1 MLKKKP
7 FVLFIYKY
15 VRFALQHNIF
25 FTIFVRVLWHDTSL
39 KQQERFAISN
49 TTRRKAKL
57 DTSKY
62 KTQHVEMR
70 NSTRRNAKL
79 NTSKLA
85 TTAVMFFIATVCLG
99 QQPWKLQ
106 LTSPEEKVNLKL
118 DLYEESI
125 EVPGFESFGPMNG
138 YMDGNIYGVW
148 YVVGFDIKSDK
159 QAVITIA
166 NELGSED
173 QKLTLTQNSDST
185 YQLKF
190 LGYNAVKRAQ
200 GKKLVK
206 IPSELKMEKKR

>member
-1 MLKKKP
+1 MP
-7 FVLFIYKY
+7 
-15 VRFALQHNIF
+15 
-25 FTIFVRVLWHDTSL
+25 
-39 KQQERFAISN
+39 N
-49 TTRRKAKL
+49 TTRLITKL
-57 DTSKY
+57 ATP
-62 KTQHVEMR
+62 
-70 NSTRRNAKL
+70 
-79 NTSKLA
+79 KLA
-85 TTAVMFFIATVCLG
+85 TTAVTFFIATACLG

-125 EVPGFESFGPMNG
+125 EVPGFEAFGPMNG

-148 YVVGFDIKSDK
+148 YVVGFDIKDDK
-159 QAVITIA
+159 HATITIA

-173 QKLTLTQNSDST
+173 QKLTLTQNADST

-206 IPSELKMEKKR
+206 IPSELKMEKKK

>member
-1 MLKKKP
+1 MMLSV
-7 FVLFIYKY
+7 FTTVL
-15 VRFALQHNIF
+15 
-25 FTIFVRVLWHDTSL
+25 
-39 KQQERFAISN
+39 
-49 TTRRKAKL
+49 
-57 DTSKY
+57 
-62 KTQHVEMR
+62 
-70 NSTRRNAKL
+70 
-79 NTSKLA
+79 
-85 TTAVMFFIATVCLG
+85 G
-99 QQPWKLQ
+99 GQPWKLS
-106 LTSPEEKVNLKL
+106 LTSPEEKINLHL

-125 EVPGFESFGPMNG
+125 EVPGLEAFGPMNG
-138 YMDGNIYGVW
+138 YLDGNIYGVW